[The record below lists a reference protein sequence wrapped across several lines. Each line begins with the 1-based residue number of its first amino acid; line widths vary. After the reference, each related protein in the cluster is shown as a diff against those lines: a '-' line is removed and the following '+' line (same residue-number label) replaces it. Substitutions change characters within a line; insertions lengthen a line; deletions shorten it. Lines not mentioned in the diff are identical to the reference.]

1 MNKTFGGPRKIVI
14 FSLVYY
20 PRFIGGA
27 EIAIKE
33 ITDRI
38 PSDEYEFHMVTLRL
52 DKKLP
57 KMEKISN
64 VFVHRV
70 GFVGNLKDPADSL
83 RFPLHLNKYLLP
95 FIGAFK
101 AHKLHK
107 KYHYDAVW
115 AMMANYSGF
124 GALFFKILHPK
135 VSFILSL
142 QEGDPIEYIKK
153 RIGIFYALYSQIFLK
168 ATVIQT
174 ISNYLGDFARSMG
187 YEGRIEVI
195 PNAVDTKRFGQ
206 EYSQNELDTLKE
218 KLGKQSGDVFLIT
231 TSRLVV
237 KNAVD
242 DVIRSLVSLPHNVKF
257 LVLGQGYEEDNLR
270 ALALELGVEK
280 KVNFLGHV
288 DHADMPKYLKVSDIF
303 IRPSL
308 SEGFG
313 NSFVEA
319 MAAGIPVIA
328 TPVGGIVDFLYD
340 PDKNQN
346 MRATGLFCEV
356 KNPQDI
362 ARQVRRLL
370 ENPALRAQLT
380 LNARQMV
387 IEKYDWNMIA
397 RDMKERVFGTV
408 G

>member
-1 MNKTFGGPRKIVI
+1 MEKAPSGPRKILI

-38 PSDEYEFHMVTLRL
+38 PRGEYEFHMVTLRL
-52 DKKLP
+52 DKTLP
-57 KMEKISN
+57 KEEKISN
-64 VFVHRV
+64 VFVYRV

-95 FIGAFK
+95 FIGAWK
-101 AHKLHK
+101 AHKLQK
-107 KYHYDAVW
+107 QNNYDAVW
-115 AMMANYSGF
+115 AMMANYAGF
-124 GALFFKILHPK
+124 GALFFKFLHPK
-135 VSFILSL
+135 VPFILTL

-153 RIGIFYALYSQIFLK
+153 RVGVLYALYSQIFMK
-168 ATVIQT
+168 ANSIQVN
-174 ISNYLGDFARSMG
+174 SHYLGDFARSMG
-187 YEGRIEVI
+187 YEGRVVVV
-195 PNAVDTKRFGQ
+195 PNAVDTKRFSVQYGEQ
-206 EYSQNELDTLKE
+206 ELNALKE
-218 KLGKQSGDVFLIT
+218 KLGKKEGDVFLIT

-242 DVIRSLVSLPHNVKF
+242 DVIRSLVHLPYNVKF
-257 LVLGQGYEEDNLR
+257 LVLGQGYEEDRLK

-280 KVNFLGHV
+280 KVIFAGYV
-288 DHADMPKYLKVSDIF
+288 DHADMPKYLKISDIF

-328 TPVGGIVDFLYD
+328 TPVGGIVDFLFD

-346 MRATGLFCEV
+346 IQATGLFCEV

-380 LNARQMV
+380 MSAKKMV
-387 IEKYDWNMIA
+387 FEKYDWNIIA
-397 RDMKERVFGTV
+397 KDMEEKVFDAN
-408 G
+408 

>member
-1 MNKTFGGPRKIVI
+1 MEKTASGPKKILI

-38 PSDEYEFHMVTLRL
+38 PSNEYEFHMVTLRL

-57 KMEKISN
+57 KVERISN
-64 VFVHRV
+64 VLIHRI
-70 GFVGNLKDPADSL
+70 GFSGNLKDPADSL

-95 FIGAFK
+95 FLSAYVAG
-101 AHKLHK
+101 KLHK
-107 KYHYDAVW
+107 KNHYDAVW

-124 GALFFKILHPK
+124 GALFFKFFHPK
-135 VSFILSL
+135 VPFILSL

-153 RIGIFYALYSQIFLK
+153 RVGILYALYSQIFLK
-168 ATVIQT
+168 ANIIQT
-174 ISNYLGDFARSMG
+174 ISQYLGDFARSMG
-187 YEGRIEVI
+187 YEGEVVVV
-195 PNAVDTKRFGQ
+195 PNAVDTKRFSL
-206 EYSQNELDTLKE
+206 EYSEQDLDVLKE
-218 KLGKQSGDVFLIT
+218 KLEKKEGDVFLIT

-242 DVIRSLVSLPHNVKF
+242 DIIRSLVYLPHNVKF
-257 LVLGQGYEEDNLR
+257 LVLGQGYEEKNLR

-280 KVNFLGHV
+280 KVTFLGHV

-319 MAAGIPVIA
+319 MAAGIPVVA
-328 TPVGGIVDFLYD
+328 TPVGGIVDFLFD
-340 PDKNQN
+340 PDKNQDA
-346 MRATGLFCEV
+346 RATGLFCEV

-380 LNARQMV
+380 MNAKRMV
-387 IEKYDWNMIA
+387 FEKYDWNIIA
-397 RDMKERVFGTV
+397 RDMKERVFRKAL
-408 G
+408 